1 MSINFDSNHAN
12 GSNKRKFIFML
23 SGCYFC
29 QILTKIESHRQ
40 ALIQG
45 NKIKYHENPSTVG
58 RVAPYGRT
66 DRLGEAR
73 SHVPQICETQ
83 PKID

>member
-1 MSINFDSNHAN
+1 
-12 GSNKRKFIFML
+12 ML
-23 SGCYFC
+23 SACYFC
-29 QILTKIESHRQ
+29 QILTKIEFHRQ

-45 NKIKYHENPSTVG
+45 NSTKFHENPSTVG
-58 RVAPYGRT
+58 RVAPCGRA
-66 DRLGEAR
+66 DRVDEAK